1 MPEPYKMKLPS
12 HDNRTAVIGSTGSGK
27 TQFAVWLL
35 STRDWLVR
43 PWVIFDY
50 KGDDLIQ
57 SIGAT
62 EIPISGPIPTRPGI
76 YIVRPIPQVDDAKV
90 LDFLWRCW
98 AQEYVGIYIDEGYMI
113 GKNNA
118 ALTAL
123 LTQGRSKQIEMIILT
138 QRPVWAS
145 KFIYSEANNFAVLNL
160 TIADDRKYIANYL
173 GGNQPNLLPKYHTL
187 WYEADSQSTSILAP
201 VPSREQLIKRFA
213 PLRDKPRRQV
223 I

>member
-1 MPEPYKMKLPS
+1 MKLPS
-12 HDNRTAVIGSTGSGK
+12 YDNRTAVIGSTGSGK

-43 PWVIFDY
+43 PWIIFDY
-50 KGDDLIQ
+50 KGDELIQ
-57 SIGAT
+57 SLGAT
-62 EIPISGPIPTRPGI
+62 LIDIKGPIPDRPGV
-76 YIVRPIPQVDDAKV
+76 YIVKPIPGVDDNAV

-98 AQEYVGIYIDEGYMI
+98 SKEYLGIYIDEGYMI

-123 LTQGRSKQIEMIILT
+123 LTQGRSKKIEMIILT
-138 QRPVWAS
+138 QRPVWAN

-160 TIADDRKYIANYL
+160 TIADDRKYIANYI
-173 GGNQPNLLPKYHTL
+173 GGNEPALLPRYHSL
-187 WYEADSQSTSILAP
+187 WYEADRQVSSILKP
-201 VPSREQLIKRFA
+201 VPSISELIERFR
-213 PLRDKPRRQV
+213 PLKEKPRRAV

>member
-1 MPEPYKMKLPS
+1 MQLPR
-12 HDNRTAVIGSTGSGK
+12 HDNRTAIIGSTGSGK

-35 STRDWLVR
+35 STRDWMLR
-43 PWVIFDY
+43 PWIIFDY

-62 EIPISGPIPTRPGI
+62 EISIRSPIPDRAGI
-76 YIVRPIPQVDDAKV
+76 YIVKPIPQIDDNAV
-90 LDFLWRCW
+90 LEFLWRCW
-98 AQEYVGIYIDEGYMI
+98 QKEYCGIYIDEGYMI

-138 QRPVWAS
+138 QRPVWAN

-173 GGNQPNLLPKYHTL
+173 GGEEPRLLPKYHSL
-187 WYEADSQSTSILAP
+187 WYEADRQVSTILKP
-201 VPSREQLIKRFA
+201 VPSRQELIERFA
-213 PLRDKPRRQV
+213 PLREKPRRQ
-223 I
+223 II